1 MSESHIGGC
10 AMRRNGKATLA
21 LLLAVVLALSL
32 GLPPLGAEAGE
43 REDPALWQAVRPLST
58 IVSFMNT
65 GAHPDDERS
74 ALLAWMSLGRGVR
87 TSSVIANRGEGGQNE
102 IGDELGN
109 GLGIIRTRELQEA
122 SEVLDVD
129 LFLLSRTLNDPIY
142 DFGFS
147 KSPEETLE
155 KWGEEVVYERLIR
168 LIRQERP
175 DILMPSFRDVPSQ
188 HGHHRAMVRLTQRA
202 FADAA
207 DPKVFPEHLQEG
219 LKPWQVKKLYLPGE
233 EGKKTLRFNIGGK
246 VDPVYGKTYPQLGEE
261 SRKLHK
267 SQGMGRDLPV
277 EDYFVS
283 LELIKSAVG
292 DVKRE
297 KSPFDGLPFTLADW
311 AADLPQSPLKQ
322 RLIRLQHRL
331 DGVVEAY
338 PDRREVTKRVQQ
350 ALKETRQVIRLA
362 EKSGLPASD
371 REDLLFRLEVK
382 ERQLQKASVV
392 ASRVDAVVK
401 ADPSVL
407 TRGSLSTV
415 KVAVTN
421 GGKDVLKRLKVD
433 LKVPGDWRVK
443 RGAVPRTIK
452 PGETREIAFQ
462 VKVPEEAPF
471 FDPYA
476 TPVLQGKISYEL
488 RGETVTQVIA
498 PRPTEQTVA
507 VLPDWGMRLMPESLV
522 LNTDQPEETALA
534 VTVVVTNYRKGSS
547 SGEVRPRLPEG
558 WRAEPASAELAF
570 ASQGETKRITF
581 TLEAPPGVK
590 PGNYAI
596 PMEARVEGRTHGMQ
610 VQPIAYDHIGTSYW
624 LKPAELRVQAFPL
637 ELVPGLKVGYVDSGF
652 DQVGALLRQVGV
664 DVTFLEEEDLASG
677 DLDRFDA
684 IVVGIRAYLSR
695 SDLLKHND
703 RLLEYVKGGGHVVM
717 QYHKPEDNWNPELAP
732 YPLQPGSPSI
742 EWRVTD
748 ENAPVTFLEPD
759 HPLFKAPNRITEEDF
774 DGWVQERGLY
784 FPSSWD
790 SAYVP
795 LLSMADP
802 GEEPFT
808 GGLLVADYGEG
819 SYIYT
824 SLVWY
829 RQIQSQVPG
838 GYRMF
843 VNLISYPRVR

>member
-1 MSESHIGGC
+1 
-10 AMRRNGKATLA
+10 MRRNGKAMLA
-21 LLLAVVLALSL
+21 LLLAVVLSFSL
-32 GLPPLGAEAGE
+32 GFPPLGAEAGE
-43 REDPALWQAVRPLST
+43 KEDPALWQAVRPLST

-74 ALLAWMSLGRGVR
+74 ALLAWLSLGQGVR

-109 GLGIIRTRELQEA
+109 GLGIIRSRELQEA
-122 SEVLDVD
+122 SRVTDVD
-129 LFLLSRTLNDPIY
+129 LFLLSRKLDDPIY

-188 HGHHRAMVRLTQRA
+188 HGHHRAVAQLTLRA

-207 DPKVFPEHLQEG
+207 DPKVFPQHLREG
-219 LKPWQVKKLYLPGE
+219 LSPWQVKKLYLPGE
-233 EGKKTLRFNIGGK
+233 EGKETLRFNIGM

-283 LELIKSAVG
+283 LELVKSSVG
-292 DVKRE
+292 DIKRE
-297 KSPFDGLPFTLADW
+297 KSLFDGLPVTLADW
-311 AADLPQSPLKQ
+311 AADLPQSGLKK
-322 RLIRLQHRL
+322 RLVRLQSRL
-331 DGVVEAY
+331 DGVIGAY

-350 ALKETRQVIRLA
+350 ALMETRQVIRLA
-362 EKSGLPASD
+362 EKSGLPDSEK
-371 REDLLFRLEVK
+371 EDLLFRLRVK
-382 ERQLQKASVV
+382 ERQLLEASVV
-392 ASRVDAVVK
+392 ASRVDVAVK
-401 ADPSVL
+401 ASPSVL
-407 TRGSLSTV
+407 TRGSTGNVVVTV
-415 KVAVTN
+415 DN
-421 GGKDVLKRLKVD
+421 GGEDALTHLKVD
-433 LKVPGDWRVK
+433 LKVPEDWRVK
-443 RGAVPRTIK
+443 RGSLPRTIQ
-452 PGETREIAFQ
+452 PGESRNIAFE
-462 VKVPEEAPF
+462 VKVPEDASF

-476 TPVLQGKISYEL
+476 PPVVRAEVSYKL
-488 RGETVTQVIA
+488 RGETVTRTAVPQ
-498 PRPTEQTVA
+498 PTRQTVA
-507 VLPDWGMRLMPESLV
+507 VLPDWGMRLMPEAMV
-522 LNTDQPEETALA
+522 LNTKKPGERLS
-534 VTVVVTNYRKGSS
+534 VTMEVTNYRNGPS
-547 SGEVRPRLPEG
+547 SGKIRPRLPEG
-558 WRAEPASAELAF
+558 WRAEPASEQLAF
-570 ASQGETKRITF
+570 STQGETKRVTF
-581 TLEAPPGVK
+581 TLEPSSAVQPGA
-590 PGNYAI
+590 YTI
-596 PMEARVEGRTHGMQ
+596 PVEAVVDGRSQSLQ
-610 VQPIAYDHIGTSYW
+610 VQPIHYDHIGTSYW
-624 LKPAELRVQAFPL
+624 LRPAELRVQAFPL

-652 DQVGALLRQVGV
+652 DQVGDALRQVGV

-677 DLDRFDA
+677 DLGQYDA

-695 SDLLKHND
+695 PDLLEHND

-717 QYHKPEDNWNPELAP
+717 QYHKPEDNWSPDRAP

-748 ENAPVTFLEPD
+748 ENAPVTFLKPD
-759 HPLFKAPNRITEEDF
+759 HPLLKAPNAITTEDF

-784 FPSSWD
+784 FPSEWD
-790 SAYVP
+790 SAYEP

-802 GEEPFT
+802 GEEPFE

>member
-1 MSESHIGGC
+1 
-10 AMRRNGKATLA
+10 MRRNGKAMLA
-21 LLLAVVLALSL
+21 LLLAVVLSFSL
-32 GLPPLGAEAGE
+32 GLSPLGAEAGE
-43 REDPALWQAVRPLST
+43 KEDPALWQAVRPLST

-74 ALLAWMSLGRGVR
+74 ALLAWLSLGQGVR

-109 GLGIIRTRELQEA
+109 GLGIIRSRELQEA
-122 SEVLDVD
+122 SRVTDVD
-129 LFLLSRTLNDPIY
+129 LFLLSRTLDDPIY

-188 HGHHRAMVRLTQRA
+188 HGHHRAVAQLTLRA

-207 DPKVFPEHLQEG
+207 NPKVFPQHMKEG
-219 LKPWQVKKLYLPGE
+219 LSPWQVKKLYLPGE
-233 EGKKTLRFNIGGK
+233 EGKETLRFNIGT

-283 LELIKSAVG
+283 LELVKSAVG
-292 DVKRE
+292 EIKRE
-297 KSPFDGLPFTLADW
+297 QSLFDGLPVTLSDW
-311 AADLPQSPLKQ
+311 AADLPQGALKK
-322 RLIRLQHRL
+322 RLVRLQSRL
-331 DGVVEAY
+331 DGVIGAY

-350 ALKETRQVIRLA
+350 ALTETRQVIRLA
-362 EKSGLPASD
+362 EKSPLPDSAK
-371 REDLLFRLEVK
+371 EDLLFRLRVK
-382 ERQLQKASVV
+382 ERQLQKASAV
-392 ASRVDAVVK
+392 ASRVDAAVK
-401 ADPSVL
+401 ATPSVL
-407 TRGSLSTV
+407 TRGSTG
-415 KVAVTN
+415 KVVVTVTN
-421 GGKDVLKRLKVD
+421 GGEDALTHLKVD
-433 LKVPGDWRVK
+433 LKVPGAWRAK
-443 RGAVPRTIK
+443 RASLPRTIR
-452 PGETREIAFQ
+452 PGESRNIAFE
-462 VKVPEEAPF
+462 VKVPENASF

-476 TPVLQGKISYEL
+476 PPVVQAEVSYKL
-488 RGETVTQVIA
+488 RGETVTRTAV

-507 VLPDWGMRLMPESLV
+507 VLPDWGMRLMPEAMV
-522 LNTDQPEETALA
+522 LNTKKPGERLT
-534 VTVVVTNYRKGSS
+534 VTMEVTNYRSGPS
-547 SGEVRPRLPEG
+547 SGKIRPRLPEG
-558 WRAEPASAELAF
+558 WRAEPAAEQLSFSAR
-570 ASQGETKRITF
+570 GETKRVTF
-581 TLEAPPGVK
+581 TLEPGSAVR
-590 PGNYAI
+590 PGAYTI
-596 PMEARVEGRTHGMQ
+596 PVEAVVDGRSQSLQ
-610 VQPIAYDHIGTSYW
+610 VQPIHYDHIGTSYW
-624 LKPAELRVQAFPL
+624 LRPAELRVQAFPL

-652 DQVGALLRQVGV
+652 DQVGDCLRQVGV

-677 DLDRFDA
+677 DLAQYDA

-695 SDLLKHND
+695 PDLLEHND
-703 RLLEYVKGGGHVVM
+703 RLLEYVKEGGHVVM
-717 QYHKPEDNWNPELAP
+717 QYHKPEDNWRPELAP

-742 EWRVTD
+742 AWRVTD
-748 ENAPVTFLEPD
+748 ENAPVTFLKPD
-759 HPLFKAPNRITEEDF
+759 HPLLKAPNAITQEDF

-784 FPSSWD
+784 FPSEWD
-790 SAYVP
+790 SAYEP

-802 GEEPFT
+802 GEEPFE